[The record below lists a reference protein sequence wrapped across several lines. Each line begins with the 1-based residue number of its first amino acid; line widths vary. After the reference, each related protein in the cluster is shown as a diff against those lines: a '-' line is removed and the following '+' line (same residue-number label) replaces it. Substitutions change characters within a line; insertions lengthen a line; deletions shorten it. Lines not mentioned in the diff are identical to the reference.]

1 MGSSCGCVN
10 EIEWLTKLILCPK
23 RFPVLIR
30 RPLDLYCWQF
40 NSSTFICP
48 LSHEQAEKTKGH
60 DFNLTE
66 SKMLDPP
73 GVEILFTG
81 NNGGRVKVNYCYLRF
96 FFLFLRILTGQRKAM
111 MTWGLQPRVMTRSSP
126 RNDQPPVS
134 PGSAQTGNNFCCSV
148 PV

>member
-81 NNGGRVKVNYCYLRF
+81 NNEGRVKVNYCYATYVSFSCFCVFWQGRERPWWPEALSPVWWP
-96 FFLFLRILTGQRKAM
+96 G
-111 MTWGLQPRVMTRSSP
+111 P
-126 RNDQPPVS
+126 RNYQPPES